1 MPRFRSIGFMPETT
15 YFMPSYTMDC
25 VSTVAVVV
33 PSPALSLVFDATS
46 LTVCAPIFCS
56 LFFSSISF
64 ATETPTLTKDG
75 VSVAK
80 EIELKNKLQNM
91 GAQTVKEVA
100 SKTSDNAGD
109 GTTTATV
116 LTQSIVYEGMKY
128 VVSGMN

>member
-56 LFFSSISF
+56 LFSVQFLLPLKRRPWSRSVRQSCVRASHSVLLARAYFNCIGQNIDAF
-64 ATETPTLTKDG
+64 DDFGAGLIAEYHFFCCHLVTP
-75 VSVAK
+75 
-80 EIELKNKLQNM
+80 
-91 GAQTVKEVA
+91 
-100 SKTSDNAGD
+100 
-109 GTTTATV
+109 
-116 LTQSIVYEGMKY
+116 
-128 VVSGMN
+128 